1 MASPKHAP
9 AVSDPAD
16 HVGPA
21 DDDLDDELRA
31 ADGRVPGRRGRA
43 TRQRLLERTAEMLQ
57 TTSFRDLKVV
67 DIARGAGT
75 SPATFYQNFPE
86 VESAILVLAEEM
98 SIEGVGLAELVRD
111 NSWKGKAAYPTSLA
125 LVDGFLDFWEK
136 HRAVLRVIDLATEE
150 GDQRFRKIRTR
161 LLNELTLSLVDVVE
175 DLKKT
180 SKHPDDLDPMATAGV
195 LVSMLAHVAAHRF
208 GFEFWGIR
216 TDDLR
221 RSMARV
227 VYSTTTGQRPP
238 APD

>member
-1 MASPKHAP
+1 VANTPD
-9 AVSDPAD
+9 VIE
-16 HVGPA
+16 
-21 DDDLDDELRA
+21 DDEPTDELRA

-43 TRQRLLERTAEMLQ
+43 TRQKLLEQTAEMLQ
-57 TTSFRDLKVV
+57 STSFRDLKVV

-75 SPATFYQNFPE
+75 SPATFYQYFPE

-98 SIEGVGLAELVRD
+98 SIEGAALANLVRE
-111 NSWKGKAAYPTSLA
+111 NSWKGKAAYPTALA
-125 LVDGFLDFWEK
+125 LVDGFLEFWEK
-136 HRAVLRVIDLATEE
+136 HRSVLRVIDLATEE

-161 LLNELTLSLVDVVE
+161 LLNELTVALMEVIE

-180 SKHPDDLDPMATAGV
+180 SKHPDDLDPMATSGI

-216 TDDLR
+216 TDDLK

-227 VYSTTTGQRPP
+227 VYTTVTGQRPP
-238 APD
+238 TG